1 MIKFEALLSLSL
13 SLSLS
18 LFFER
23 KTYLNNNHV
32 YLMSKFNVT
41 PLPGVMGVTCE
52 TLHLTPLYYLVSKNK
67 YDMLSF

>member
-1 MIKFEALLSLSL
+1 MIQFEALLSLSL

-32 YLMSKFNVT
+32 YLTSKFNVT
-41 PLPGVMGVTCE
+41 PLPGVMGATCE
-52 TLHLTPLYYLVSKNK
+52 TLHLTPLYLI
-67 YDMLSF
+67 LSREQKQV

>member
-1 MIKFEALLSLSL
+1 MIQFEALLSLSL

-32 YLMSKFNVT
+32 YLTSKFNVT

-52 TLHLTPLYYLVSKNK
+52 TLHLTPLFYLVSKNK